1 MNNIRE
7 KMDRSQFEKIISSIT
22 IPEDTPQDELQ
33 LILKPIR
40 ESLLELLPQRL
51 YKYRSCCKN
60 HINAFKDDQLWL
72 STSDLYNDPFDT
84 LIRFN
89 GEEIMNAFSLMRSPE
104 MREAIIKHIADGGN
118 YPQPVDNQITEEY
131 KKSNQEIAEQIIQNG
146 SIPDCNEASL
156 KNLELQ
162 VFLAIQ
168 IIPLVMQHMSTSACF
183 SEDVNSILMWSH
195 YSDLHKG
202 FALGYDLSPYLFP
215 NKYNLGL
222 FPVIYN
228 NQRYDAT
235 EYLCYLIGTIMKLPL
250 KNADKLSQIK
260 LLLYKAK
267 EWEYEKEWRLING
280 QGQDIFKAHAEPYQ
294 ICPNSI
300 YYGCHISNEDFNTLH
315 TIAKE
320 KNLLEYKMQIDNA
333 ANTYEMKAIEI
344 T

>member
-1 MNNIRE
+1 M
-7 KMDRSQFEKIISSIT
+7 
-22 IPEDTPQDELQ
+22 Q

-146 SIPDCNEASL
+146 SIPDFNEASL